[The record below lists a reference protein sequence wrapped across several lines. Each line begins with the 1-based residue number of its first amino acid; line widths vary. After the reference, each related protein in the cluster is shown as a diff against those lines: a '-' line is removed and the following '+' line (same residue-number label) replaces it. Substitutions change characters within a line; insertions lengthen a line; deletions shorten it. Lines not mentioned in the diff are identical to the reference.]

1 MGEFLTTLRRKAKQ
15 VMSGR
20 ASVHRGTEPDAGD
33 DERQALRR
41 ETGTGQGDEHGGGR
55 TPTTAAGDTGGYVGQ
70 VSGEDDM
77 TGDAAGREDKPW

>member
-1 MGEFLTTLRRKAKQ
+1 MGEFFTTLRRRAKEL
-15 VMSGR
+15 VSGR

-33 DERQALRR
+33 DPREALHR

-55 TPTTAAGDTGGYVGQ
+55 SPTTATGDTGGYVGQ

-77 TGDAAGREDKPW
+77 TDDAAGREDKPW